1 MVQKRIMRERLGIDQ
16 STTDNELR
24 TKARFRLCEANDV
37 SKIDYDSDDSW
48 YERER
53 IKGQIEERRR
63 TMIVNLHKK
72 MGMLAKLI
80 DAKRFNALRKLYPN
94 AYECDTKLNP
104 PCEPEPQPDLP

>member
-1 MVQKRIMRERLGIDQ
+1 
-16 STTDNELR
+16 
-24 TKARFRLCEANDV
+24 
-37 SKIDYDSDDSW
+37 
-48 YERER
+48 
-53 IKGQIEERRR
+53 
-63 TMIVNLHKK
+63 MIVNLHKK